1 MALHEVAAT
10 SLSFFLFGFVLNCN
24 FRLDYFFTTA
34 FVISMKTIK
43 HFDSFG
49 ACCRKWQQLLFV
61 FFYIWK
67 NVEIAEQNTL
77 IARST
82 IENWCPRT
90 RKLLVKL
97 ESRCRSKRAKQ
108 RSRRMSR
115 RLQSCISDIDIW
127 PPTRRWLL
135 SFAFKDAA
143 ANCQTHQTERRKSI
157 VYINFNSSITSSTQ

>member
-10 SLSFFLFGFVLNCN
+10 SLSFFFVRNCFVLNCN

-43 HFDSFG
+43 HFDSIG

-67 NVEIAEQNTL
+67 NGEIAEQNTL

-82 IENWCPRT
+82 IEN
-90 RKLLVKL
+90 
-97 ESRCRSKRAKQ
+97 
-108 RSRRMSR
+108 
-115 RLQSCISDIDIW
+115 
-127 PPTRRWLL
+127 
-135 SFAFKDAA
+135 
-143 ANCQTHQTERRKSI
+143 
-157 VYINFNSSITSSTQ
+157 